1 MSILQLRY
9 TLLSYKSFKT
19 KMIQKNILITMT
31 KNLMCAVI
39 IGRKSRER
47 NLISSAGGRN
57 GDNMKSIVLPMLI
70 E

>member
-1 MSILQLRY
+1 
-9 TLLSYKSFKT
+9 
-19 KMIQKNILITMT
+19 MT

-57 GDNMKSIVLPMLI
+57 GDNMK
-70 E
+70 

>member
-1 MSILQLRY
+1 
-9 TLLSYKSFKT
+9 
-19 KMIQKNILITMT
+19 MIQKNILITMT
-31 KNLMCAVI
+31 KNLLCAVI